1 MKMEPR
7 TRKYT
12 DGHNQVKREQW
23 KGAGHNQV
31 KREQWKGTPEAP
43 ENCTTNF
50 VSSASRF

>member
-7 TRKYT
+7 TRKYR
-12 DGHNQVKREQW
+12 D
-23 KGAGHNQV
+23 GHNQV